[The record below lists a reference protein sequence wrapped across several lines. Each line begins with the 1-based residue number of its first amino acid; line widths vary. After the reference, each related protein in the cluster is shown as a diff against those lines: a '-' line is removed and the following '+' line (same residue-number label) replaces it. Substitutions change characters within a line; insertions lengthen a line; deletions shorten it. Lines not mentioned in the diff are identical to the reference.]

1 MIEKFKIGDIEVYKA
16 SVDFVE
22 STSIAFVVRVGS
34 VHENENE
41 LGASHF
47 IEHVSFRGT
56 KRYTMR
62 ELKLSVEKVGGS
74 LNAFTSRLATVYYA
88 KVPDFKSKETFD
100 ILHSIVSEPLIGED
114 SVELER
120 KIIMEEYKMSLEDPD
135 DRLYNLVLENVWGGP
150 YGREIIGTEKTIKSL
165 TAEDLRNYHDSKYVS
180 SRVKVV
186 VVGDTKEVEKVLNTL
201 ENFPRNG
208 DVQDPPEPDFKR
220 NEKPVY
226 HEMKSLKHIHAFLIK
241 EGAGRKS
248 EDYLKYM
255 IMNTMLGSG
264 MSSYL
269 FEEIREKLGTVY
281 DIGST
286 TFALKGNGIFGIYF
300 STSPEFFDKTLK
312 AVVGA
317 LRNFKVEK
325 YMEYGIQ
332 RTLGKLILSLE
343 SPAGVLGYIIE
354 RLSSGCEV
362 KEPSKIEEEIKSI
375 TLDELKDFYNKKF
388 TDDWQLFTVVPEG
401 SEVNIASVTI

>member
-34 VHENENE
+34 VHESERE

-56 KRYTMR
+56 KKYTMR
-62 ELKLSVEKVGGS
+62 ELKLAVEKAGGM

-100 ILHSIVSEPLIGED
+100 ILHSIVSEPLID
-114 SVELER
+114 TNSVELER

-135 DRLYNLVLENVWGGP
+135 DRLHNLVLKNVWRGP
-150 YGREIIGTEKTIKSL
+150 YGREIIGTERTIKSL
-165 TAEDLRNYHDSKYVS
+165 TADKLKKYHDSKYVS
-180 SRVKVV
+180 SRVKVAI
-186 VVGDTKEVEKVLNTL
+186 VGDTKEVEKVLKDL
-201 ENFPRNG
+201 GKFPRDG
-208 DVQDPPEPDFKR
+208 DIEDPPEPQFKR
-220 NEKPVY
+220 NEKPIY
-226 HEMKSLKHIHAFLIK
+226 CEMKNLKHIHAFLVK
-241 EGAGRKS
+241 EGVGKKS
-248 EDYLKYM
+248 KDYTKYL

-281 DIGST
+281 DISST
-286 TFALKGNGIFGIYF
+286 ALPLKEKGIFGIYF
-300 STSPEFFDKTLK
+300 STSPEFFDKTLN
-312 AVVGA
+312 AVVNA
-317 LRNFKVEK
+317 MKNFKIEE
-325 YMEYGIQ
+325 YMDYGIQ
-332 RTLGKLILSLE
+332 RSLGKMILSLE
-343 SPAGVLGYIIE
+343 SPAGVLGYIVD

-362 KEPSKIEEEIKSI
+362 KEPSEVEKEIKSV
-375 TLDELKDFYNKKF
+375 TLNELKDLYSEKF
-388 TDDWQLFTVVPEG
+388 SGEWQLFTVVPEG
-401 SEVNIASVTI
+401 VNMNIKSVVI